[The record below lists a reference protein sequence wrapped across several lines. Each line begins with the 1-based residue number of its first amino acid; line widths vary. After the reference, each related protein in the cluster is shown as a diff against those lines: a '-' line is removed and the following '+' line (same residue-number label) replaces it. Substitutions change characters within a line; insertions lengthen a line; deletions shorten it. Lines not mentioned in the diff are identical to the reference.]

1 MDAIPAGTS
10 SMDQYASV
18 ISQLLSLS
26 GEPDCSSWNIAD
38 DTNPD
43 QSYRPT
49 FYLDCSSFGQF
60 ETGGT
65 GPTSIVSSNLNVA
78 WYLSTCYEVF
88 GVPVSPDTDTVNI
101 VYGSTRPWGSNY
113 AFVSSLS
120 DPYQSLQVNQTSLL
134 ASQVFYV
141 ETLGTL
147 LPFLPSSLPPFFLS
161 LLPFSSFFLPFSS
174 SSSSPSP
181 FSFPLPFLPSPSL
194 RYHPLIL
201 SSPLLL
207 TKIVQ
212 IQYSILYR
220 DQALARM

>member
-1 MDAIPAGTS
+1 MLQFGLSNHRSLVCGDMDAIPAGTS

-147 LPFLPSSLPPFFLS
+147 LPFLPPFFLS
-161 LLPFSSFFLPFSS
+161 LLPFSSFFLSF
-174 SSSSPSP
+174 SSPSFPSSLPSLPLVSP
-181 FSFPLPFLPSPSL
+181 FLPSPSLSLSPFHFPLPFLPSS
-194 RYHPLIL
+194 Y
-201 SSPLLL
+201 
-207 TKIVQ
+207 
-212 IQYSILYR
+212 
-220 DQALARM
+220 